1 MEEDT
6 NFEESK
12 YGIDLMLKSFKT
24 KIRMII
30 DRLNIVLNNFETYFN
45 IIDRIFSNYNNYSI
59 NYNICDNIF
68 YVINSL
74 NGKILNNKIFND
86 FISLLKD
93 NSYKE
98 FIPRILNIY
107 NEMNKNEID
116 LVYNIQNNQD
126 RVKIFGNQFVK
137 NNKNL
142 CNIIF
147 EKILNMN

>member
-1 MEEDT
+1 MEEDIY
-6 NFEESK
+6 FEESK
-12 YGIDLMLKSFKT
+12 YGIDLMLKSFIT

-45 IIDRIFSNYNNYSI
+45 IIDRIFSGCNNYNINYNNI
-59 NYNICDNIF
+59 YN
-68 YVINSL
+68 VTNSL
-74 NGKILNNKIFND
+74 NGKILNNKIFTD